1 MHEQLKKKYPTLQYK
16 LPQILT
22 SCLFTTGIN
31 DLMAVAD
38 LEEDTCL
45 DNVDYKYVKRLSELD
60 QQGSTG
66 FPC

>member
-1 MHEQLKKKYPTLQYK
+1 
-16 LPQILT
+16 
-22 SCLFTTGIN
+22 
-31 DLMAVAD
+31 MAVAD

-66 FPC
+66 FPCWYMLSITYTNLF